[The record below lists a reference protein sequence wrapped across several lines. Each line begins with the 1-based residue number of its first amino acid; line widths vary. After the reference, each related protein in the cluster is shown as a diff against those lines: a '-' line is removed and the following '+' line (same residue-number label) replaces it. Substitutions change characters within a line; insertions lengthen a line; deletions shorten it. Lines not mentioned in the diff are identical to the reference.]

1 MFMGVTD
8 LIVKLEG
15 GGGGGESFYWYLT
28 VGLSIRNRKPTH
40 PPKPPELI

>member
-15 GGGGGESFYWYLT
+15 GGGGGGILLLVLNSRA
-28 VGLSIRNRKPTH
+28 VH
-40 PPKPPELI
+40 

>member
-15 GGGGGESFYWYLT
+15 GGGGGILLLVLNSRA
-28 VGLSIRNRKPTH
+28 VH
-40 PPKPPELI
+40 